1 MRNMSKCVTALNLQ
15 GKNMFHNTYTI
26 NKSICFHSFD
36 LIIFFYTVVCP
47 NSALKPTSI
56 AKSGKNMRFIHHR
69 QKNGI
74 ITACYLVFSDTSHL
88 MQTNEITR
96 FACITWKCSS
106 QRKAKKRND
115 VEVGARCVLL
125 IKCIA
130 SKEEKTYTKHIA
142 NSFGT
147 RIFWNHNREKTA
159 AFAIDNVVHMQHF
172 DVKYSFSYGV

>member
-106 QRKAKKRND
+106 QRKAKKGMMLKLVHD
-115 VEVGARCVLL
+115 VFCSLNVSPQKRKKNVH
-125 IKCIA
+125 
-130 SKEEKTYTKHIA
+130 KTHRKFIWHSNILE
-142 NSFGT
+142 S
-147 RIFWNHNREKTA
+147 
-159 AFAIDNVVHMQHF
+159 
-172 DVKYSFSYGV
+172 